1 MIKDKRKQLLT
12 VEFRYNDVPRNGE
25 RSGYTTET
33 LTIGIYDSLEEAV
46 EAGNNT
52 LEIFSEFFD
61 FRKERFK
68 VKGLFGAP
76 DKLVTNKGMN
86 IFAKITTLRICDDA
100 GELRSF
106 SKKVVDAKARYK
118 KFLEEA

>member
-1 MIKDKRKQLLT
+1 MIKDQRKQLLT

-25 RSGYTTET
+25 RSGYTKET
-33 LTIGIYDSLEEAV
+33 LTIGVYASLEEAV
-46 EAGNNT
+46 EAGNKT

-61 FRKERFK
+61 FGIDKFK

-76 DKLVTNKGMN
+76 EKLVTNKTGN
-86 IFAKITTLRICDDA
+86 IFAKITTLYICDDA

-106 SKKVVDAKARYK
+106 SKKVVEAKARYK
-118 KFLEEA
+118 KYLKRA

>member
-1 MIKDKRKQLLT
+1 MIKDRRKQLLT
-12 VEFRYNDVPRNGE
+12 VEFRYNDIPRNGE
-25 RSGYTTET
+25 RSGYTKET

-61 FRKERFK
+61 FGRDRFK

-76 DKLVTNKGMN
+76 EKLVTNKTGN
-86 IFAKITTLRICDDA
+86 IFAKITTLHICDDA

-106 SKKVVDAKARYK
+106 SQKVLEAKDRYK
-118 KFLEEA
+118 KYLGRS